1 MITDRM
7 VRSLENDVNGFLREI
22 DISLEA
28 SRNIFRQFEQTAKPV
43 PESSWQEIQQRV
55 GLTTLPEASIS
66 YDTFIY
72 KLMGKDVIGH
82 SQLTL
87 TAISSSFVYFPILN
101 KSYCNWYIFAWLV
114 SALPTEAEST
124 CLSS

>member
-55 GLTTLPEASIS
+55 DLTTLPEPSIS

-72 KLMGKDVIGH
+72 KLMDKDLIGH

-87 TAISSSFVYFPILN
+87 TAISSSFVYFPIFN
-101 KSYCNWYIFAWLV
+101 KSYYNWYICAWLV

-124 CLSS
+124 CC